1 MSLNLKAELDS
12 QKAVVAA
19 ILTQLSSDQSK
30 EVNRLQMENERING
44 HLQSLLNKLK
54 VLTKMLKMWMIH
66 MVLFLFF
73 LIVSLLTARILYDLA
88 LIFYKCLS

>member
-19 ILTQLSSDQSK
+19 ILTQLSLDQSK

-66 MVLFLFF
+66 MVLFHFF
-73 LIVSLLTARILYDLA
+73 
-88 LIFYKCLS
+88 

>member
-54 VLTKMLKMWMIH
+54 VLTKMRKMWMIH
-66 MVLFLFF
+66 MVLFHFF

>member
-66 MVLFLFF
+66 MVLFHFF

-88 LIFYKCLS
+88 LIVYKCLS

>member
-19 ILTQLSSDQSK
+19 ILTQLSLDQSK

-54 VLTKMLKMWMIH
+54 VPTKMLKMWMIH

>member
-19 ILTQLSSDQSK
+19 ILTQLSLDQSK

-54 VLTKMLKMWMIH
+54 VPTKMLKMWMIH
-66 MVLFLFF
+66 MVLFHFF
-73 LIVSLLTARILYDLA
+73 FNSLTIN
-88 LIFYKCLS
+88 S